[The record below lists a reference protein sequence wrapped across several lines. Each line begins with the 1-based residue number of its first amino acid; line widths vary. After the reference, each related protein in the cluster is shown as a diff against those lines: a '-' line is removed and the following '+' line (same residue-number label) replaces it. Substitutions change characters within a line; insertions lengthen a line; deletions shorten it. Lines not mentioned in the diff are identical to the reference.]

1 MAQTSGFFNAQL
13 DSQGNFDRVYFAE
26 QFSTYF
32 ANFIGNG
39 VFAHLLDKF
48 VVTAGS
54 GLSINVGTG
63 KAFCKGYWFE
73 SDAQESLS
81 IDLPDGLLNR
91 KDNVV
96 IRYDFTNRKTS
107 IQVIKGTAATT
118 PSAPEVVRNSL
129 VFDLKIAEIFVGA
142 SISAISQSAI
152 TDTRSDNNVCGWVT
166 GVVDQIDTT
175 TLFTQFETYFQEWKD
190 NQQADYEGWTD
201 ARKAAYNQFVTD
213 TEQDYTDYTTG
224 KQEEFNTW
232 FQNVKDQLSTD
243 AVGRLQ
249 EQINEHEALLNS
261 LSQTQTQ
268 QASALTELDG
278 RVDSLDDQ
286 VAANVQSINGLSTSK
301 ADKPTDPDKLGSGF
315 VYQDEEGNL
324 ILAEGNTKPKSFK
337 YTVIV
342 DNGADGNPAAVT
354 YADDA
359 VGITPASGA
368 SLGGWSDFV
377 NAYFKPCVI
386 KPGATEPE
394 YFLNPTNLKQ
404 KLDGTTATLT
414 GADGDVMIQVG
425 KLYGKFVNS
434 GTSISMS
441 ISNVIEDSTWFCW
454 NDIAGVEKDFT
465 YRGRY
470 MAGVASGAGTVMR
483 SISGVSKLVNITRA
497 NGRTYATNRG
507 TGYHQNNAYLLFL
520 WQFMYLLLYKNRN
533 SQTAL
538 GQGRTASSNTANVA
552 TGWSDNYGCCWG
564 DQGGVNGVVFL
575 WVEDFYGDTW
585 EWVDGIVVNDKTYKL
600 TRDPSKYNDTGDNFE
615 ISVASGLTESA
626 NNSKFIKKITG
637 TNAIPFLPADS
648 GGSETMYFCDYM
660 WFKDSVQVA
669 LFGGSW
675 RNAEVAGAF
684 YWRFDLTDS
693 FAAAPI
699 GSRLCRG

>member
-1 MAQTSGFFNAQL
+1 MAQECGFFNAQL
-13 DSQGNFDRVYFAE
+13 VGEEYDRVYLAE
-26 QFSTYF
+26 QFAAYF
-32 ANFIGNG
+32 ASFIGNG
-39 VFAHLLDKF
+39 VFGASMQQLQVLAQDNTDMSVK
-48 VVTAGS
+48 VGS
-54 GLSINVGTG
+54 GQGWINGWWYRNTDEYTLDIDVADGTLSRI
-63 KAFCKGYWFE
+63 
-73 SDAQESLS
+73 DAIVLRWGQSERDMWL
-81 IDLPDGLLNR
+81 
-91 KDNVV
+91 
-96 IRYDFTNRKTS
+96 
-107 IQVIKGTAATT
+107 QVIKGT
-118 PSAPEVVRNSL
+118 PSANPIAPSIQRGADYYDLQLAL
-129 VFDLKIAEIFVGA
+129 VSIPAGA
-142 SISAISQSAI
+142 YRITQANI
-152 TDTRSDNNVCGWVT
+152 TDTRLDSSVCGLVT

-175 TLFTQFETYFQEWKD
+175 DLYNQFGTYFAEFKQI
-190 NQQADYEGWTD
+190 YETDMDDWTD
-201 ARKAAYNQFVTD
+201 AQKAA
-213 TEQDYTDYTTG
+213 
-224 KQEEFNTW
+224 FNAW

-243 AVGRLQ
+243 VAGHLQ

-286 VAANVQSINGLSTSK
+286 VAANVQSINGLSTGK
-301 ADKPTDPDKLGSGF
+301 ADKPTDPDELGSGF

-324 ILAEGNTKPKSFK
+324 ILAGGSIKPKSFK

-342 DNGADGNPAAVT
+342 DNGADGSPTAVT

-377 NAYFKPCVI
+377 NTYFKPCVI

-414 GADGDVMIQVG
+414 GTDGDVMIQVG
-425 KLYGKFVNS
+425 KLYGRFFSS

-441 ISNVIEDSTWFCW
+441 ISNVKEDNTWFCW

-538 GQGRTASSNTANVA
+538 GQGRTASSNIANVA

-585 EWVDGIVVNDKTYKL
+585 EWVDGIVVNAKTYKL
-600 TRDPSKYNDTGDNFE
+600 TRDPSKYNDTGNNFE
-615 ISVASGLTESA
+615 ISVASGLTASA
-626 NNSKFIKKITG
+626 NNEKYITKI
-637 TNAIPFLPADS
+637 NIIF
-648 GGSETMYFCDYM
+648 
-660 WFKDSVQVA
+660 
-669 LFGGSW
+669 
-675 RNAEVAGAF
+675 
-684 YWRFDLTDS
+684 
-693 FAAAPI
+693 
-699 GSRLCRG
+699 